1 MPLSERAA
9 VRRLQTGRQ
18 SCAKLLILY
27 LAQRPPPSLVQKFVL
42 DVGGNLVHIS
52 LFRFNA
58 LAKVE
63 PELRAAARRVADEAD
78 LKAVDVVVG
87 GWQGCSS

>member
-1 MPLSERAA
+1 MLSERAA

-18 SCAKLLILY
+18 SCAKLLTR
-27 LAQRPPPSLVQKFVL
+27 LAQRPPPSLVQKLVL

-52 LFRFNA
+52 LLRFNS
-58 LAKVE
+58 LAEVE

-78 LKAVDVVVG
+78 LEAVEG
-87 GWQGCSS
+87 